1 MKIVTLIE
9 NTLEDNS
16 TLIKEHG
23 LSIFI
28 ETEEGNILFDT
39 GQSGN
44 FILNAEKL
52 NINLNKVDFIVLSH
66 GHYDHAGG
74 MKPLLDYIQ
83 TKPKLYVSQY
93 FFSHSQKYY
102 LTDANKSNLKYIGI
116 DFNEDFTLDK
126 NIPINY
132 INSNSYALTS
142 KISIVSNFERS
153 CDFEPLNESMKIKI
167 NDKLYTDSFDDEIA
181 LTIDT
186 PKGLLVIV
194 GCSHLGIVNIVNSI
208 IKRTNKKIYGIIGG
222 THLIEADTYRINK
235 TIQCF
240 KDMNIQLL
248 GVSHCTGK
256 SAIET
261 LKKETDKLFINC
273 TGKVIYI

>member
-74 MKPLLDYIQ
+74 MKPLLEYIQ

-93 FFSHSQKYY
+93 FFLNSQKYY
-102 LTDANKSNLKYIGI
+102 LLDESKSNLKYIGI
-116 DFNEDFTLDK
+116 DFNESYILDK

-132 INSNSYALTS
+132 INSYSYALTS
-142 KISIVSNFERS
+142 KINIISNFQRS
-153 CDFEPLNESMKIKI
+153 CNFESLNKNMKIKI
-167 NDKLYTDSFDDEIA
+167 NDKFYTDSFDDEIA

-222 THLIEADTYRINK
+222 THLIEADTHRINK
-235 TIQCF
+235 TIQYL
-240 KDMNIQLL
+240 KDMNIQLI

-256 SAIET
+256 NAIET
-261 LKKETDKLFINC
+261 LKKETVKLFINY
-273 TGKVIYI
+273 TGKTIYL

>member
-9 NTLEDNS
+9 NTLGDNS
-16 TLIKEHG
+16 SLIKEHG

-28 ETEEGNILFDT
+28 ETEESNILFDT

-66 GHYDHAGG
+66 GHYDHTGG
-74 MKPLLDYIQ
+74 MKPLLEYIQ

-93 FFSHSQKYY
+93 FFLNSQKYY
-102 LTDANKSNLKYIGI
+102 LLDASKSNLKYIGI
-116 DFNEDFTLDK
+116 DFNESYILDK

-132 INSNSYALTS
+132 INSYSYALTP
-142 KISIVSNFERS
+142 KINIISNFQRS
-153 CDFEPLNESMKIKI
+153 CNFESLNKNMKIKI
-167 NDKLYTDSFDDEIA
+167 NNKFYNDSFDDEIA

-186 PKGLLVIV
+186 EKGLLVIV
-194 GCSHLGIVNIVNSI
+194 GCSHLGIVNIVDSI

-222 THLIEADTYRINK
+222 THLIEADTHRISK
-235 TIQCF
+235 TIQYL
-240 KDMNIQLL
+240 KDMNIQLI

-256 SAIET
+256 NAIET
-261 LKKETDKLFINC
+261 LKKETDKLFINY
-273 TGKVIYI
+273 TGKTIYL